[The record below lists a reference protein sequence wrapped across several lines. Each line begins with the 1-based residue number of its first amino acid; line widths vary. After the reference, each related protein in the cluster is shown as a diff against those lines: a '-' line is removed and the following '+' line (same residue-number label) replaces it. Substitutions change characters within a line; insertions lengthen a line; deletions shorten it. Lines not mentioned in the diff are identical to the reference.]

1 MHLLKKIGKILF
13 IIVITL
19 VVIIAGWAIWERN
32 RNPVATLDKDP
43 GRIITKVDST
53 LTSRFLSEDRKYR
66 HIILSTEHIGD
77 IEAYISFPLIHT
89 EEKIPVI
96 IVLGGLEIGIFN
108 FRYISEPGNNTIIIY
123 QYAYKTDQWRN
134 NSTISQIP
142 IVRRKIL
149 EVPAQILSLVEWIKQ
164 QSWADTNRI
173 NLSGYSFGA
182 FFVPAV
188 YHLDNLKKRQLA
200 PGVIAYGGVDIYQLL
215 MMNIKKT
222 FLPLKMLGSWI
233 AATAIYPIEPALH
246 LPKMRNEF
254 LLINGTLDD
263 QIPEESW
270 KRLHQLTPEPKTIM
284 ILEEG
289 HMHPRKPQLTL
300 KLVNLS
306 KKWLREHKVINP

>member
-1 MHLLKKIGKILF
+1 MLVL
-13 IIVITL
+13 IIS
-19 VVIIAGWAIWERN
+19 GWATWERT
-32 RNPVATLDKDP
+32 RNPVTALDKNP

-53 LTSRFLSEDRKYR
+53 LISRFLSDDREYR

-77 IEAYISFPLIHT
+77 IEAYISFPLIRYI
-89 EEKIPVI
+89 EKMPVI

-123 QYAYKTDQWRN
+123 QYPYKTDQWRN
-134 NSTISQIP
+134 NSAISQIP
-142 IVRRKIL
+142 IIRRKIL
-149 EVPAQILSLVEWIKQ
+149 VVPTQILSLVDWIKQ

-173 NLSGYSFGA
+173 NVSGYSFGS

-188 YHLDNLKKRQLA
+188 YHLDDLKGQQLA
-200 PGVIAYGGVDIYQLL
+200 PGVIAYGGVDIYKLL
-215 MMNIKKT
+215 MTNIKKT

-246 LPKMRNEF
+246 LPKMKNEF
-254 LLINGTLDD
+254 LIINGTLDD
-263 QIPEESW
+263 QIPENSW
-270 KRLHQLTPEPKTIM
+270 KRLHQLTPEPKTIL

-289 HMHPRKPQLTL
+289 HMHPRKPELTL

-306 KKWLREHKVINP
+306 KKWLREHNVINP